1 MYRESNSTLLCSQ
14 MARRYEQRK
23 RAERQAETRR
33 RIVEATVD
41 LHTSVGPSRTSIA
54 AIAERAGVQRHT
66 VYAHFPDER
75 TLYEACTRHWMET
88 HPFPEVEAWTS
99 VADPVQRLRRAL
111 NEVYAWYARVEPDLA
126 LFFRDASLVP
136 GYAFRMEEDAAAR
149 AAAAEMLAHDL
160 PRTRVVRA
168 AVGHALDFETWRSL
182 VRRQGL
188 TPQQAIEAMIHF
200 VTNA

>member
-1 MYRESNSTLLCSQ
+1 

-23 RAERQAETRR
+23 RAVRQAETRR

-41 LHTSVGPSRTSIA
+41 LHTSVGPSQTSIA

-75 TLYEACTRHWMET
+75 TLYEACTRHWTEL
-88 HPFPEVEAWTS
+88 HPFPEVEAWSS
-99 VADPVQRLRRAL
+99 VADPVKRLRRAL
-111 NEVYAWYARVEPDLA
+111 NEVYAWFERVEPDVA
-126 LFFRDASLVP
+126 LFQRDASLVSA
-136 GYAFRMEEDAAAR
+136 YAFRIEAEAAAR
-149 AAAAEMLAHDL
+149 AAAADLLARDL
-160 PRTRVVRA
+160 PRRRAVRA

-188 TPQQAIEAMIHF
+188 TQRQAIEAMVSL
-200 VTNA
+200 VTNV

>member
-1 MYRESNSTLLCSQ
+1 MT
-14 MARRYEQRK
+14 RRYEQRK

-54 AIAERAGVQRHT
+54 AIADRAGVQRHT

-75 TLYEACTRHWMET
+75 ALFDACTAHWAET
-88 HPFPEVEAWTS
+88 HPFPEVETWMS
-99 VADPVQRLRRAL
+99 VADPVKRLRRAL
-111 NEVYAWYARVEPDLA
+111 NDVYAWYERVEPDLA
-126 LFFRDASLVP
+126 LFLRDASLVP
-136 GYAFRMEEDAAAR
+136 VYSFRMEEDAASL
-149 AAAAEMLAHDL
+149 AAAADILAHDL
-160 PRTRVVRA
+160 PRTRAVRA

-188 TPQQAIEAMIHF
+188 TRRQAIEAMVRL
-200 VTNA
+200 VTNV

>member
-1 MYRESNSTLLCSQ
+1 

-33 RIVEATVD
+33 RIVEAAVG

-75 TLYEACTRHWMET
+75 TLYDACTRHWTET
-88 HPFPEVEAWTS
+88 HPFPEVEAWAS
-99 VADPVQRLRRAL
+99 VAEPVKRLRRAL
-111 NEVYAWYARVEPDLA
+111 NDVYAWYERVEPDLA
-126 LFFRDASLVP
+126 LFMRDVSLVP
-136 GYAFRMEEDAAAR
+136 AYAFRIEERAASL
-149 AAAAEMLAHDL
+149 AAAADILAHDL
-160 PRTRVVRA
+160 PRRRVVRA

-182 VRRQGL
+182 LRRQGL
-188 TPQQAIEAMIHF
+188 TRSQAIEVMVRL
-200 VTNA
+200 VTNV